1 MEYLLGKNRALE
13 LREELKDNLSK
24 LDRKLKLVCLVNKQ
38 DASSIGYAAS
48 QAKLASSLG
57 IDYELIEM
65 EESKDC
71 YVQEINRINNDDSI
85 DGCLIT
91 RPLFKGA
98 NEEEIISL
106 LNPLKDVDGMN
117 ALSLG
122 ELFINK
128 ENAIKPATPRAIV
141 ELLKSYNIEIKGKDI
156 LVVGRSIS
164 VGKPVSIM
172 LLNEHGTVTIAHT
185 RTLDL
190 DEKISR
196 ADILVAAVG
205 KPHIIDS
212 SKCKEG
218 AIVIDAGIHYLEERI
233 VGDVIP
239 SEKIKYISKVPGGVG
254 ILTSTLIMD
263 NVYRCYLR
271 RKNNGI

>member
-1 MEYLLGKNRALE
+1 MELLIGKEISNRI
-13 LREELKDNLSK
+13 REELKENLAK
-24 LDRKLKLVCLVNKQ
+24 LDRKLKLVCLVNKE
-38 DASSIGYAAS
+38 DASSIGYSKS
-48 QAKLASSLG
+48 QAKLASNLG
-57 IDYELIEM
+57 IDYELVEM
-65 EESKDC
+65 EPTKEAYEK
-71 YVQEINRINNDDSI
+71 EIKRVNEDDLI

-117 ALSLG
+117 ATSLG
-122 ELFINK
+122 ELLINK
-128 ENAIKPATPRAIV
+128 EDAIKPATPRAIL
-141 ELLKSYNIEIKGKDI
+141 ELLKGYNIEIKGKDV

-172 LLNEHGTVTIAHT
+172 LLNEHATVSIAHT
-185 RTLDL
+185 RTINL

-196 ADILVAAVG
+196 ADIVVAAVG
-205 KPHIIDS
+205 RPNIIDS

-218 AIVIDAGIHYLEERI
+218 AIVIDAGIHYLENGI

-239 SEKIKYISKVPGGVG
+239 SNKLKYISKVPGGVG

>member
-13 LREELKDNLSK
+13 IREELKENLSK
-24 LDRKLKLVCLVNKQ
+24 LNRKLKLVCLVNKK
-38 DASSIGYAAS
+38 DASSIGYASS

-65 EESKDC
+65 EENKEA
-71 YVQEINRINNDDSI
+71 YVEKINRINNDDSI

-128 ENAIKPATPRAIV
+128 ENAIKPATPRAIL
-141 ELLKSYNIEIKGKDI
+141 ELLRAYNIEIKGKDI

>member
-1 MEYLLGKNRALE
+1 MELLIGKEISNKI
-13 LREELKDNLSK
+13 REELKGNLSK
-24 LDRKLKLVCLVNKQ
+24 LDRKLKLVCLVNKE
-38 DASSIGYAAS
+38 DASSIGYSRS
-48 QAKLASSLG
+48 QGKLASTLG

-65 EESKDC
+65 EPSKEA
-71 YVQEINRINNDDSI
+71 YEKEIKRINEDCLI

-106 LNPLKDVDGMN
+106 LDPLKDVDGMN

-128 ENAIKPATPRAIV
+128 EEAIKPATPRAIL
-141 ELLKSYNIEIKGKDI
+141 ELLKGYNIEIKGKDI

-164 VGKPVSIM
+164 VGKPVAIM
-172 LLNEHGTVTIAHT
+172 LLNEHATVTIAHT

-190 DEKISR
+190 DAKLSR
-196 ADILVAAVG
+196 ADIVVAAVG
-205 KPHIIDS
+205 RPHIIDS

-218 AIVIDAGIHYLEERI
+218 AIVIDAGIHYLEDGI
-233 VGDVIP
+233 VGDVLP
-239 SEKIKYISKVPGGVG
+239 NEKLKAISKVPGGVG

-271 RKNNGI
+271 RNK

>member
-1 MEYLLGKNRALE
+1 MEYLLGKEIALKI
-13 LREELKDNLSK
+13 REELKENISK
-24 LDRKLKLVCLVNKQ
+24 LNRKLKLVSLVNKN
-38 DASSIGYAAS
+38 DPSSVGYCAS

-57 IDYELIEM
+57 IEYELIEM
-65 EESKDC
+65 EQS
-71 YVQEINRINNDDSI
+71 QEVYENEIKRINEDDLI

-91 RPLFKGA
+91 RPLDKSL
-98 NEEEIISL
+98 NDEYIISL
-106 LNPLKDVDGMN
+106 LNPIKDVDAMN

-122 ELFINK
+122 EILTNK
-128 ENAIKPATPRAIV
+128 EDAIKPATPRAIL
-141 ELLKSYNIEIKGKDI
+141 ELLKGYNIEIKGKDI
-156 LVVGRSIS
+156 LVIGRSVS
-164 VGKPVSIM
+164 VGKPVAMM
-172 LLNEHGTVTIAHT
+172 LLNEHATVTIAHT

-205 KPHIIDS
+205 RPHIIDS

-218 AIVIDAGIHYLEERI
+218 AIVIDAGIHYLESGI

-239 SEKIKYISKVPGGVG
+239 SNKLKYISKVPGGVG

-271 RKNNGI
+271 RNK